1 MDGGKYVVGQWV
13 IVRNGDGDDFVVTQ
27 LLEMMA
33 ENKNL
38 ATRPQRWRTRY
49 GDFWS
54 FDLDLYPR
62 VVKGIAESMMNLLKE
77 LEDKQNQEVADAVQV
92 KNAE

>member
-1 MDGGKYVVGQWV
+1 MAGKYVVGQWV
-13 IVRNGDGDDFVVTQ
+13 IVPNGDGGCDFAVTQ

-62 VVKGIAESMMNLLKE
+62 VVKGIAESLMNLLKE
-77 LEDKQNQEVADAVQV
+77 LETKNQEVTDAVQV
-92 KNAE
+92 ENAE

>member
-1 MDGGKYVVGQWV
+1 MVGKYVVGQWV
-13 IVRNGDGDDFVVTQ
+13 IVPNGGGGCDFAVTQ

-38 ATRPQRWRTRY
+38 ATRPQRWRTSY

-77 LEDKQNQEVADAVQV
+77 LETKQNQEVADAVQV
-92 KNAE
+92 ENAE